1 MSAAAPPS
9 RLLDEADFLLPL
21 PPGEDGVAAGGDDLV
36 LPFRLVPAS
45 GPEGFLMGSRGYAA
59 AEEPRH
65 RVVIPRSFFCA
76 SVPVT
81 QAMFARW
88 TGTDAYREWF
98 AANAE
103 RIRETSFHK
112 DTVEP
117 HTDGFPDRPRNPAE
131 NVTWWEARAFANWL
145 RERCADFLSPKAR
158 AWPADWRDAGAGLE
172 ARLPCEAEWEYACRA
187 GTTSEYHSGD
197 GEAALRRVGW
207 FGDNAGGS
215 THPVGELDP
224 NPWGLYDLHGNV
236 WEWCED
242 AWDDGA
248 YRKRGDG
255 WVARA
260 WETADESPHRAIRG
274 GSWGNPAWVCRS
286 AYRDW
291 WRPGNRVRILGFRLV
306 LAPVSGVGDPARQAK
321 GGAAAGSGAG
331 SDGTERKAEDGAAAP
346 AENFFEKSRLPR
358 LPGGDGN

>member
-1 MSAAAPPS
+1 MSAAKTKDAPT
-9 RLLDEADFLLPL
+9 RGWLE
-21 PPGEDGVAAGGDDLV
+21 AAGRAVPEHGGLTIWLDAERTV
-36 LPFRLVPAS
+36 PMFFRRLPAGEFR
-45 GPEGFLMGSRGYAA
+45 MGSRGEYGD
-59 AEEPRH
+59 EEPIH
-65 RVVIPRSFFCA
+65 RVRIARDFYIGFF
-76 SVPVT
+76 PVT
-81 QAMFARW
+81 QRQFAVFRP
-88 TGTDAYREWF
+88 DHV
-98 AANAE
+98 N
-103 RIRETSFHK
+103 
-112 DTVEP
+112 
-117 HTDGFPDRPRNPAE
+117 GFPERPWNPAE
-131 NVTWWEARAFANWL
+131 QVTWDDARGFAGWL
-145 RERCADFLSPKAR
+145 NKSGRLP
-158 AWPADWRDAGAGLE
+158 AGLE

-187 GTTSEYHSGD
+187 GTTSEYHSGN

-207 FGDNAGGS
+207 FKGNAGGS

-224 NPWGLYDLHGNV
+224 NAWGLYDLHGNV
-236 WEWCED
+236 EEWCED
-242 AWDDGA
+242 AWDAAA

-274 GSWGNPAWVCRS
+274 GSWSNPAWICRS

-291 WRPGNRVRILGFRLV
+291 GRPGIRLRILGFRLV